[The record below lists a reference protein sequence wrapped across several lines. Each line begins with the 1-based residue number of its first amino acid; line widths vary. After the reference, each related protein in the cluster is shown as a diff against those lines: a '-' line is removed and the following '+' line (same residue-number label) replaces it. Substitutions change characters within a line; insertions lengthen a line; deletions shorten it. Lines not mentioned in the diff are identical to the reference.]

1 MEDDCKAEKAKAAF
15 AKAKEMMRLKKLAKD
30 SSQQNNVD
38 FSKPQATISNGNFQQ
53 NAEWQHELTNIA
65 QEFNTQ
71 EMKSDI
77 AMTYNAETNE
87 NGSFKDENM
96 SPHEF
101 VKTMPLSEWSFQVKL
116 HTIIHTIDS
125 FFCLANVL
133 FSHKFISFFE
143 GDRIYT

>member
-1 MEDDCKAEKAKAAF
+1 MEDDGKEKAKAAF

-53 NAEWQHELTNIA
+53 NAEWQHELTNIV

-87 NGSFKDENM
+87 NGSFKNENM

-101 VKTMPLSEWSFQVKL
+101 VKTMPLSEWCFQVSY
-116 HTIIHTIDS
+116 TIIHTIDS
-125 FFCLANVL
+125 FFAWQMFYFLTNL
-133 FSHKFISFFE
+133 FLFFKGE
-143 GDRIYT
+143 RIYT